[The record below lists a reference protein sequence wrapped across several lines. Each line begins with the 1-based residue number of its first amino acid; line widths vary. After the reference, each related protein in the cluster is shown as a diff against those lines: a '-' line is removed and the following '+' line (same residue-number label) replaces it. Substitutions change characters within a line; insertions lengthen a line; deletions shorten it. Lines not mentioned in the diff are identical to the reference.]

1 MKEIKTLIN
10 EQSAKEFLK
19 GNLIVSIVG
28 IIVSLVIIALYVVF
42 GIINHSWL
50 DFLQIILVVLGAVL
64 LVISIIMIVNY
75 LSSILKMKNFTR
87 TIIYTFSD
95 TAITYDIY
103 RNDEKVESG
112 RTIYNDLIEYKETKN
127 YIYLRQRNNTW
138 LILNKE
144 QELLDFINTRGIPK
158 FKSVRMNRN

>member
-1 MKEIKTLIN
+1 MKENKTLIN

-19 GNLIVSIVG
+19 GNLIVSVVG
-28 IIVSLVIIALYVVF
+28 VVVSLVIIALYVVF

-50 DFLQIILVVLGAVL
+50 DFLQIVLVVLGTVL
-64 LVISIIMIVNY
+64 LVLSIIMIVNY

-87 TIIYTFSD
+87 TIIYAFSD
-95 TAITYDIY
+95 TAINYDIY

-158 FKSVRMNRN
+158 FKSVKMNRR

>member
-28 IIVSLVIIALYVVF
+28 IVVSFVIIALYVVF
-42 GIINHSWL
+42 GITNHSWL
-50 DFLQIILVVLGAVL
+50 DFLQIILVVLGATL

-87 TIIYTFSD
+87 TVIYTFSD

-112 RTIYNDLIEYKETKN
+112 RTIYNDLIEYRETKN

-158 FKSVRMNRN
+158 FKSVKMNKR